1 MCRRQN
7 HTTRPESVGGVAA
20 LALVHA
26 RRELGQCTRASYVSC
41 FCVWKESSHD
51 CCSRQQARVGRGDQR
66 GGEGDVSGRRV
77 NEDLASEPIYGLG
90 AASSSTAAVPMWVC
104 EVGVGV
110 LVGQGK
116 G

>member
-1 MCRRQN
+1 MTVVPVN
-7 HTTRPESVGGVAA
+7 KLGWVAA
-20 LALVHA
+20 INA
-26 RRELGQCTRASYVSC
+26 G
-41 FCVWKESSHD
+41 
-51 CCSRQQARVGRGDQR
+51 GR
-66 GGEGDVSGRRV
+66 GDVSGRRV

-90 AASSSTAAVPMWVC
+90 AASSSTTAVPMWVC